1 MADVPELDDETDRDG
16 PAEPGGAGSGEDLR
30 AADGRMPGRRGLAT
44 RQKLLEHTEHMLQ
57 ASSYRE
63 LKVIDIAREAGTSPA
78 TFYQYF
84 PDVEAAILL
93 LAQEAAHDGQEL
105 ADIVTAGPWTGAPGY
120 ETSERLV
127 EGFIRFWGE
136 HSSVLRVVD
145 LATAQGDDRFRQI
158 RVRLL
163 NEIATSLAQIVRHF
177 ISKGTLPK
185 GVDPM
190 AQAGVVVS
198 MLAHVSD
205 HQMGFEFWGIKT
217 KDLQVSMARQVYW
230 TITGQKPPAP

>member
-1 MADVPELDDETDRDG
+1 MADVFPLDSDG
-16 PAEPGGAGSGEDLR
+16 SAESGEDLR

-44 RQKLLEHTEHMLQ
+44 RQKLLEHTQRMLQ

-93 LAQEAAHDGQEL
+93 LAQEAADDGREL
-105 ADIVTAGPWTGAPGY
+105 AEIATAGPWTGAAGY
-120 ETSERLV
+120 ETAERLV
-127 EGFIRFWGE
+127 AGFIRFWGE

-177 ISKGTLPK
+177 TSKGKLPK

>member
-1 MADVPELDDETDRDG
+1 MADARQLDDETD
-16 PAEPGGAGSGEDLR
+16 PGGPTAPGAAGSGEDLR

-44 RQKLLEHTEHMLQ
+44 RQKLLDHTERMLQ

-93 LAQEAAHDGQEL
+93 LAQEAAHDGEQL
-105 ADIVTAGPWTGAPGY
+105 AEIVTAGPWTGAPGY

-127 EGFIRFWGE
+127 GGFIRFWGE

-177 ISKGTLPK
+177 ISKGKVPK

-230 TITGQKPPAP
+230 TITGQKPPSP

>member
-1 MADVPELDDETDRDG
+1 MADAEADSVPTDTPTDEE
-16 PAEPGGAGSGEDLR
+16 EPR
-30 AADGRMPGRRGLAT
+30 ASDGRVPGRRGLAT
-44 RQKLLEHTEHMLQ
+44 RRRLLDHTLSMLK
-57 ASSYRE
+57 ASTYGE

-84 PDVEAAILL
+84 PDVESAILV
-93 LAQEAAHDGQEL
+93 LAQEACDEGMPLIEIAE
-105 ADIVTAGPWTGAPGY
+105 AGPWTGKTGY
-120 ETSERLV
+120 ESAVKLV
-127 EGFIRFWGE
+127 DGFLEFWGT
-136 HSSVLRVVD
+136 HTDVMRVVD

-163 NEIATSLAQIVRHF
+163 NRIATALAQVVRHF
-177 ISKGTLPK
+177 QAKKKLPK
-185 GVDPM
+185 ELDSM

-217 KDLQVSMARQVYW
+217 KDLEVSMARQVYW
-230 TITGQKPPAP
+230 MITGQTPPAP

>member
-1 MADVPELDDETDRDG
+1 MAKVPDIDAIGTDGGAVDDE
-16 PAEPGGAGSGEDLR
+16 LR
-30 AADGRMPGRRGLAT
+30 AADGRVPGRRGLAT
-44 RQKLLEHTEHMLQ
+44 RQRLLEHTERMLE
-57 ASSYRE
+57 ASTYRE
-63 LKVIDIAREAGTSPA
+63 IKVIDIAREAGTSPA

-84 PDVEAAILL
+84 PDVEAAILV
-93 LAQEAAHDGQEL
+93 LAQEATGEGRQL
-105 ADIVTAGPWTGAPGY
+105 AEIVTKGPWTGPEGY
-120 ETSERLV
+120 ETAERLV
-127 EGFIRFWGE
+127 RGFIDFWGE
-136 HSSVLRVVD
+136 HSAVMRVVD

-163 NEIATSLAQIVRHF
+163 NEIATAMAQLVRHF
-177 ISKGTLPK
+177 TTKGNLPK

-230 TITGQKPPAP
+230 TITGQEPPAP

>member
-1 MADVPELDDETDRDG
+1 MAEPEIDADDE
-16 PAEPGGAGSGEDLR
+16 LR
-30 AADGRMPGRRGLAT
+30 AADGRVPGRRGLAT
-44 RQKLLEHTEHMLQ
+44 RQKLLDHTLGML
-57 ASSYRE
+57 AESSYPD

-84 PDVEAAILL
+84 PDVESAILV
-93 LAQEAAHDGQEL
+93 LAQDAARDGAAL
-105 ADIVTAGPWTGAPGY
+105 AEIATAGPWTGSPGY
-120 ETSERLV
+120 DTAERLV
-127 EGFIRFWGE
+127 AAFIEFWGS

-158 RVRLL
+158 RVKML
-163 NEIATSLAQIVRHF
+163 NEVATSLANVVQHF
-177 ISKGTLPK
+177 ITKGKLPK
-185 GVDPM
+185 GLDPM
-190 AQAGVVVS
+190 AQAGVIVS

>member
-1 MADVPELDDETDRDG
+1 MTQELDTDAPEESDD
-16 PAEPGGAGSGEDLR
+16 DLR
-30 AADGRMPGRRGLAT
+30 AADGRVPGRRGLAT
-44 RQKLLEHTEHMLQ
+44 RQKLLEHTQQMLA
-57 ASSYRE
+57 ASTYRE

-84 PDVEAAILL
+84 PDVETAILV
-93 LAQEAAHDGQEL
+93 LAQEAAHDGQFLTEI
-105 ADIVTAGPWTGAPGY
+105 ATAGPWTGAAGY
-120 ETSERLV
+120 ETAERLV
-127 EGFIRFWGE
+127 KGFIDFWAE
-136 HSSVLRVVD
+136 HSAVLRVVD

-163 NEIATSLAQIVRHF
+163 NEIATALAGIVRHF
-177 ISKGTLPK
+177 ITKGKVPR

-190 AQAGVVVS
+190 AEAGVVVS

-205 HQMGFEFWGIKT
+205 HLMGFEFWGIKT
-217 KDLQVSMARQVYW
+217 KDIQVSMARQVYW

>member
-1 MADVPELDDETDRDG
+1 MAEAEELDTEALDDDH
-16 PAEPGGAGSGEDLR
+16 LR
-30 AADGRMPGRRGLAT
+30 AADGRVPGRRGLAT
-44 RQKLLEHTEHMLQ
+44 RQKLLEHTLELLQ

-93 LAQEAAHDGQEL
+93 LAQEVAHEGQEL
-105 ADIVTAGPWTGAPGY
+105 AEIATAGPWTGAAGY
-120 ETSERLV
+120 ETAEHLV
-127 EGFIRFWGE
+127 SRFLQFWGE

-145 LATAQGDDRFRQI
+145 LAAAQGDERFHQI

-163 NEIATSLAQIVRHF
+163 NEVVNALAQVIRHF
-177 ISKGTLPK
+177 TAKGKLPK
-185 GVDPM
+185 GLDPM

-198 MLAHVSD
+198 MLAHVSG

-217 KDLQVSMARQVYW
+217 KDVRVSMSRQVYW
-230 TITGQKPPAP
+230 TVTGQKPPAA

>member
-1 MADVPELDDETDRDG
+1 MADAPVEETDDDE
-16 PAEPGGAGSGEDLR
+16 LR
-30 AADGRMPGRRGLAT
+30 AADGRVPGRRGLAT
-44 RQKLLEHTEHMLQ
+44 RQKLLEHTQELL
-57 ASSYRE
+57 AESSYRE

-84 PDVEAAILL
+84 PDVEEAILV
-93 LAQEAAHDGQEL
+93 LATEAAHDGEVL
-105 ADIVTAGPWTGAPGY
+105 TEIATAGPWTGAAGY
-120 ETSERLV
+120 ETAERLV
-127 EGFIRFWGE
+127 AAFFEFWGS

-163 NEIATSLAQIVRHF
+163 NEIATALAQVNRHF
-177 ISKGTLPK
+177 VTKKKAPAGL
-185 GVDPM
+185 DPM

-217 KDLQVSMARQVYW
+217 KDLQISMARQVYW
-230 TITGQKPPAP
+230 TITGQKPPTP

>member
-1 MADVPELDDETDRDG
+1 MAEELVANDN
-16 PAEPGGAGSGEDLR
+16 AEDAEDLR
-30 AADGRMPGRRGLAT
+30 AADGRVPGRRGLAT
-44 RQKLLEHTEHMLQ
+44 RQKLLEHTEKNLR
-57 ASSYRE
+57 ASTYRE

-84 PDVEAAILL
+84 PDVEAAILV
-93 LAQEAAHDGQEL
+93 LAQEAANDGKVL
-105 ADIVTAGPWTGAPGY
+105 AEIVTAGPWTGAAGY
-120 ETSERLV
+120 DTSMRLV
-127 EGFIRFWGE
+127 HGFIEFWGE

-163 NEIATSLAQIVRHF
+163 NEITTALAQIVRHF
-177 ISKGTLPK
+177 MSKGKIPK

-190 AQAGVVVS
+190 AEAGVIVS

-205 HQMGFEFWGIKT
+205 HQIGFEFWGIKT
-217 KDLQVSMARQVYW
+217 KDLEVSMARQVYW
-230 TITGQKPPAP
+230 TITGQKPPTP

>member
-1 MADVPELDDETDRDG
+1 MAKVPDTDVTRTDGDELDDDE
-16 PAEPGGAGSGEDLR
+16 LR
-30 AADGRMPGRRGLAT
+30 AADGRVPGRRGLAT
-44 RQKLLEHTEHMLQ
+44 RQKLLEHTEQMLE
-57 ASSYRE
+57 ASTYRE
-63 LKVIDIAREAGTSPA
+63 IKVIDIAREAGTSPA

-84 PDVEAAILL
+84 PDVESAILV
-93 LAQEAAHDGQEL
+93 LAQEATQDGKRL
-105 ADIVTAGPWTGAPGY
+105 ADIVTKGPWTGPEGY
-120 ETSERLV
+120 ETAERLV
-127 EGFIRFWGE
+127 RGFIEFWGE
-136 HSSVLRVVD
+136 HSAVMRVVD

-163 NEIATSLAQIVRHF
+163 NQIATAMAQLVRHF
-177 ISKGTLPK
+177 TTKGNLPE

-230 TITGQKPPAP
+230 TITGQEPPAP

>member
-1 MADVPELDDETDRDG
+1 ML
-16 PAEPGGAGSGEDLR
+16 
-30 AADGRMPGRRGLAT
+30 AAST
-44 RQKLLEHTEHMLQ
+44 
-57 ASSYRE
+57 YRE

-84 PDVEAAILL
+84 PDVETAILV
-93 LAQEAAHDGQEL
+93 LAQEAAHDGQFLTEI
-105 ADIVTAGPWTGAPGY
+105 ATAGPWTGAAGY
-120 ETSERLV
+120 ETAERLV
-127 EGFIRFWGE
+127 KGFIDFWAE
-136 HSSVLRVVD
+136 HSAVLRVVD

-163 NEIATSLAQIVRHF
+163 NEIATALAGIVRHF
-177 ISKGTLPK
+177 ITKGKVPR

-190 AQAGVVVS
+190 AEAGVVVS

-205 HQMGFEFWGIKT
+205 HLMGFEFWGIKT
-217 KDLQVSMARQVYW
+217 KDIQVSMARQVYW

>member
-1 MADVPELDDETDRDG
+1 ML
-16 PAEPGGAGSGEDLR
+16 
-30 AADGRMPGRRGLAT
+30 
-44 RQKLLEHTEHMLQ
+44 TE
-57 ASSYRE
+57 
-63 LKVIDIAREAGTSPA
+63 IA
-78 TFYQYF
+78 
-84 PDVEAAILL
+84 
-93 LAQEAAHDGQEL
+93 
-105 ADIVTAGPWTGAPGY
+105 TAGPWTGAAGY
-120 ETSERLV
+120 ETAEKLV
-127 EGFIRFWGE
+127 AAFFEFWGS

-163 NEIATSLAQIVRHF
+163 NEIATALAQVNRHF
-177 ISKGTLPK
+177 VSKGKVPAGL
-185 GVDPM
+185 DPM

-230 TITGQKPPAP
+230 TITGQKPPTP

>member
-1 MADVPELDDETDRDG
+1 MAPAPDTTDLDEDDE
-16 PAEPGGAGSGEDLR
+16 LR
-30 AADGRMPGRRGLAT
+30 AADGRVPGRRGLAT
-44 RQKLLEHTEHMLQ
+44 RQKLLDNTRQMLRE
-57 ASSYRE
+57 SSYRE

-84 PDVEAAILL
+84 ADVESAILV
-93 LAQEAAHDGQEL
+93 LAQEAAEDGAALTEI
-105 ADIVTAGPWTGAPGY
+105 ATAGPWTGPAGY
-120 ETSERLV
+120 QTAERLV
-127 EGFIRFWGE
+127 SGFIEFWGS

-163 NEIATSLAQIVRHF
+163 NEIATALAQIVRHF
-177 ISKGTLPK
+177 ISKGKLPK

>member
-1 MADVPELDDETDRDG
+1 MSEAEERQTDE
-16 PAEPGGAGSGEDLR
+16 EDELR
-30 AADGRMPGRRGLAT
+30 AADGRLPGRRGLAT
-44 RQKLLEHTEHMLQ
+44 RQKLLDHTLSMLE

-63 LKVIDIAREAGTSPA
+63 LKVIDIARDAGTSPA

-84 PDVEAAILL
+84 PDVESAILV
-93 LAQEAAHDGQEL
+93 LAQNAAHDGAVLTEI
-105 ADIVTAGPWTGAPGY
+105 ATAGPWKGRGGY
-120 ETSERLV
+120 ETAERLV
-127 EGFIRFWGE
+127 DAFFEFWGS
-136 HSSVLRVVD
+136 HQSVMRVVD

-163 NEIATSLAQIVRHF
+163 NDVATALAQVARHF
-177 ISKGTLPK
+177 TTTGKLPQ
-185 GVDPM
+185 GLDPM

-205 HQMGFEFWGIKT
+205 HQMGFEFWGIRT
-217 KDLQVSMARQVYW
+217 KDLRVSMAREVYW

>member
-1 MADVPELDDETDRDG
+1 MADAPVDNDDVDDDE
-16 PAEPGGAGSGEDLR
+16 LR
-30 AADGRMPGRRGLAT
+30 AADGRVPGRRGLAT
-44 RQKLLEHTEHMLQ
+44 RQRLLEHTEAMLRE
-57 ASSYRE
+57 SSYRE

-84 PDVEAAILL
+84 PDVEEAILV
-93 LAQEAAHDGQEL
+93 LATEASRDGSVLTEI
-105 ADIVTAGPWTGAPGY
+105 ATAGPWTGVAGY
-120 ETSERLV
+120 ETATRLV
-127 EGFIRFWGE
+127 QAFFDFWGS

-145 LATAQGDDRFRQI
+145 LATAQGDDRFRQV

-163 NEIATSLAQIVRHF
+163 NEIATALAQVNRHF
-177 ISKGTLPK
+177 VTKGKIPPGL
-185 GVDPM
+185 DPM

-217 KDLQVSMARQVYW
+217 KDLETSMARQVYW
-230 TITGQKPPAP
+230 SITGQKPPAP